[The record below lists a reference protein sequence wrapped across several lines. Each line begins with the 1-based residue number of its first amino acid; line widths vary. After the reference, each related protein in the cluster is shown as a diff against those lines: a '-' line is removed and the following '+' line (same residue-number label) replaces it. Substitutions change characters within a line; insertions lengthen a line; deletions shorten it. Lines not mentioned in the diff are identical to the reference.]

1 MAIAVETDRDMG
13 ADAAERAALR
23 AFVRAVRSSR
33 GYREHLA
40 GLGVHAERVRRLSD
54 VPYLDKRTVF
64 SGPIAPWLEGG
75 RIDGAAELLTSSG
88 QSGHFSVGVT
98 SRWERRGLERTADEA
113 LRALGAGE
121 HTSTLLLNCL
131 PMGIAVPTR
140 LATVATPSV
149 HLEMALEMLRTLA
162 PDFDRT
168 VVLAEPVFLKE
179 LAETGVRADGPGFGR
194 HVTACFVGG
203 EWVSESWR
211 RHVSSLFGF
220 EGEGRRA
227 RAGVLISM
235 GAAELG
241 LHALFETPALREA
254 RRALDGAEARR
265 ALFGDDPGYTP
276 TLLRWEPTRLH
287 LEERRHDDGT
297 RTVVCTTLV
306 RRLLPLVRYDLD
318 DLGHIVPAEILNREL
333 EWRGSPVRVD
343 GPVLALWGRRGA
355 EARGDGW
362 SVRPE
367 RIKCGLFATAAHAA
381 RLTGRFHVAPGAD
394 GEPVLHAQLRDD
406 AAGDAALAQSLGAL
420 VSAAAGAAGRAELHP
435 LRTYPFHD
443 AGDFQHKPAYARRGA

>member
-1 MAIAVETDRDMG
+1 MTATG

-23 AFVRAVRSSR
+23 AFLRTVRASQ
-33 GYREHLA
+33 GYRDHLA
-40 GLGVHAERVRRLSD
+40 GLGIRPEAVRRLAD

-64 SGPIAPWLEGG
+64 GGPIAPWLEGG

-98 SRWERRGLERTADEA
+98 SRWERRALERTADES

-140 LATVATPSV
+140 IATVATPSV
-149 HLEMALEMLRTLA
+149 HLEMALEMLRSLA

-179 LAETGVRADGPGFGR
+179 LAETGVRTGGAAFGR
-194 HVTACFVGG
+194 HVAACFVGG

-220 EGEGRRA
+220 EAEAATDRVRP
-227 RAGVLISM
+227 GVMISM

-241 LHALFETPALREA
+241 LHALYETPQLRAA

-265 ALFGDDPGYTP
+265 DLFGRDPGYTP

-287 LEERRHDDGT
+287 LEERLHDDGA

-306 RRLLPLVRYDLD
+306 RRLLPLVRYDLE
-318 DLGHIVPAEILNREL
+318 DLADIVPAEALNRAL
-333 EWRGSPVRVD
+333 EWRGCPGCVD

-362 SVRPE
+362 TVRPE
-367 RIKCGLFATAAHAA
+367 RIKCALFDTPAQAA
-381 RLTGRFHVAPGAD
+381 RVTGRFHVVPGPC
-394 GEPVLHAQLRDD
+394 GEPVLHVQLREGERPDD
-406 AAGDAALAQSLGAL
+406 RLARALAAL
-420 VSAAAGAAGRAELHP
+420 VSAAAGAEGRAELHG
-435 LRTYPFHD
+435 LRAYPFHH
-443 AGDFQHKPAYARRGA
+443 AGDFQHKPAYAGRGA